1 MPRGAARLL
10 AVCLA
15 GAMALPLAVTGAAR
29 AQPGGLARGLG
40 TGNTF

>member
-15 GAMALPLAVTGAAR
+15 GAMALPLAVTGAAGRSR
-29 AQPGGLARGLG
+29 APWPVASAPAH
-40 TGNTF
+40 TF